1 MGVQKLLDNDILEND
16 ADCSHGMTSEGKEAW
31 A

>member
-1 MGVQKLLDNDILEND
+1 MGVQKLLDNDVLENY
-16 ADCSHGMTSEGKEAW
+16 ADCSHGMTLEGKEAL